1 MSKKHPLVKEILI
14 DNDQIKKRSKELATE
29 ISNHYKSQNIADN
42 TVLLV
47 GLLKG
52 CIPFMAEFM
61 NNFDYECDTDYMVMS
76 SYGGGT
82 KAGANPK
89 IVLDLNSDLKGRHIL
104 IIEDVIDSGLT
115 LDFVKRYFYSREAA
129 DVKIV
134 TLIDKPKQR
143 KVELKPDWSG
153 FEIGDEFLI
162 GFGLD
167 YQERLRNL
175 PYVASCD
182 IDKLKKWKW

>member
-1 MSKKHPLVKEILI
+1 MSKKHPLVKKVLI
-14 DNDQIKKRSKELATE
+14 DSDQIKKRTKELASQ
-29 ISNHYKSQNIADN
+29 ISEYYRSQNINDN

-76 SYGGGT
+76 SYQGGT
-82 KAGANPK
+82 KADGNPK
-89 IVLDLNSDLKGRHIL
+89 IVLDLNSNLKGRHIL
-104 IIEDVIDSGLT
+104 ILEDVIDSGLT
-115 LDFVKRYFYSREAA
+115 LDFVKRYFYNRQAA

-134 TLIDKPKQR
+134 TLIDKPMKR
-143 KVELKPDWSG
+143 KVDLQPDWSG

-182 IDKLKKWKW
+182 VSKLKDWKW